1 MDFDFLSSDYGASGD
16 YWSLG
21 DTGSGFVTD
30 TNTVDWS
37 NGIYSGGADYTS
49 FDVSSAGGSGDDG
62 LDWGKILSTA
72 GKYALP
78 LYQAYQGYKSAKDIA
93 AAGGG
98 GTGGGGGGSYS
109 GLSPGARAI
118 ADNAYAVL
126 GGVLTS
132 QDFTKAAALKDSEA
146 GVKQIFAEYKN
157 TDLPKIY
164 QNQVSSGGYNSV
176 VHQLLADNA
185 FSSAVAKGQAFQTDT
200 VAKYAKARQ
209 DEIGT
214 LLQLVL
220 GDRVS
225 TSSGGGGSGSS
236 AAADAKNKVAKDKAQ
251 LDLITKLLGAGGA
264 VLDSAGAFDSTGE

>member
-21 DTGSGFVTD
+21 DTGSGLATD
-30 TNTVDWS
+30 TNTIDWS
-37 NGIYSGGADYTS
+37 DGAYSGGADYTS
-49 FDVSSAGGSGDDG
+49 FDVSTAGGSSDG

-78 LYQAYQGYKSAKDIA
+78 LYQAYQGYKSAKDIE

-98 GTGGGGGGSYS
+98 GGGGGGGSYS

-146 GVKQIFAEYKN
+146 GVKQIFTEYKN

-200 VAKYAKARQ
+200 IAKYAKARQ

-220 GDRVS
+220 GDRVA
-225 TSSGGGGSGSS
+225 TSGGGGSGSS
-236 AAADAKNKVAKDKAQ
+236 AAADAKNKAAADKAQ
-251 LDLITKLLGAGGA
+251 LDLIAKLLGAGGA